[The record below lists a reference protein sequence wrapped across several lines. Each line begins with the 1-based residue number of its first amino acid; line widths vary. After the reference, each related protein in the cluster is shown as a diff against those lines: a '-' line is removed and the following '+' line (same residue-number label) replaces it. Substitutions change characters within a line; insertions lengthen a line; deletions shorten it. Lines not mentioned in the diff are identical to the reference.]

1 MSELKFDPVA
11 HLAAAGFGK
20 TRKGIAYFDEEDLIT
35 MSSKEDR
42 SFYNY
47 LVAKGEELNLKITVE
62 HLFSIQGKAVRWRP
76 GWKGSNE

>member
-1 MSELKFDPVA
+1 MNELKFDPVA

-47 LVAKGEELNLKITVE
+47 LVAKSEELNLVISVE
-62 HLFSIQGKAVRWRP
+62 HLPSASAKAVRWRP
-76 GWKGSNE
+76 GWKGSD